1 MKIAVFPGSFD
12 PVTIGHQD
20 IIARASKLF
29 DRVYVSIVPN
39 GTKTHPMFSDEQKLA
54 LMRASVEDFP
64 NVEAELGG
72 GLLTDYA
79 LRKNAQ
85 FLVRGVRNSVDFDAE
100 QQLSLIYR
108 DVSEGALET
117 VLLVAEPKYQHISST
132 MVREMIF
139 PGSFDPVTIG
149 HQDIIARASKLFDRV
164 YVSIVPNGT
173 KTHPMFSDEQ
183 KLALMRASVE
193 DFPNVEAELGGGLL
207 TDYALRKNAQF
218 LVRGVRN
225 SVDFDAEQQLSLIYR
240 DVSEGALETVLLVAE
255 PKYQHI
261 SSTMVREMIKYGQNL
276 EKYMPLRAAALVKEW
291 GEDHGEQ

>member
-12 PVTIGHQD
+12 PVTIGHRD
-20 IIARASKLF
+20 IIERAAKLF

-54 LMRASVEDFP
+54 LMRVSVEDLP

-79 LRKNAQ
+79 LRTGAQ

-108 DVSEGALET
+108 DVSEG
-117 VLLVAEPKYQHISST
+117 K
-132 MVREMIF
+132 
-139 PGSFDPVTIG
+139 
-149 HQDIIARASKLFDRV
+149 
-164 YVSIVPNGT
+164 
-173 KTHPMFSDEQ
+173 
-183 KLALMRASVE
+183 
-193 DFPNVEAELGGGLL
+193 
-207 TDYALRKNAQF
+207 
-218 LVRGVRN
+218 
-225 SVDFDAEQQLSLIYR
+225 
-240 DVSEGALETVLLVAE
+240 LETVLLVAE

>member
-39 GTKTHPMFSDEQKLA
+39 GTKTHPMFSDEQKLV
-54 LMRASVEDFP
+54 LMRASIEDFP

-108 DVSEGALET
+108 DVSE
-117 VLLVAEPKYQHISST
+117 
-132 MVREMIF
+132 
-139 PGSFDPVTIG
+139 
-149 HQDIIARASKLFDRV
+149 
-164 YVSIVPNGT
+164 
-173 KTHPMFSDEQ
+173 
-183 KLALMRASVE
+183 
-193 DFPNVEAELGGGLL
+193 
-207 TDYALRKNAQF
+207 
-218 LVRGVRN
+218 
-225 SVDFDAEQQLSLIYR
+225 
-240 DVSEGALETVLLVAE
+240 TVLLVAE